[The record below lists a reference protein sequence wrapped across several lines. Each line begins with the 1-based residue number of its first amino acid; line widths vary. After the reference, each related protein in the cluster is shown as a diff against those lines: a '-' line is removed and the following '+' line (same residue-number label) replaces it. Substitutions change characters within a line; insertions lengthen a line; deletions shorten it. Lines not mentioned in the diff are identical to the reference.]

1 MCVTGSREKPHP
13 CSRAT
18 KIQWPPSLLCSIDW
32 SHMERRELCLFK
44 TAGGPGSGLPKR
56 IRNQPE
62 YRSQPKEPAEAVYSP
77 HAGPCGYPAA
87 CRSSLTSQLS
97 SGSVRS
103 ELTEFSLC

>member
-18 KIQWPPSLLCSIDW
+18 KIQWPPSLLCSIGW

-62 YRSQPKEPAEAVYSP
+62 YRSQPKESAETSFSP
-77 HAGPCGYPAA
+77 HAG
-87 CRSSLTSQLS
+87 
-97 SGSVRS
+97 SVRVPS
-103 ELTEFSLC
+103 HVRLVPYIAIVLWKSPFRVHTI